1 MDDIRQAVLELQND
15 AGRQTLARIRAELQ
29 RIEQDACILYALL
42 ADAAMQ
48 LHGEGDGGWVVRS
61 PWPLEGWPLIAA
73 VAPGAPVVWALGPAG
88 AWS

>member
-48 LHGEGDGGWVVRS
+48 LHGEGDGG
-61 PWPLEGWPLIAA
+61 
-73 VAPGAPVVWALGPAG
+73 
-88 AWS
+88 